1 MQNLLPDDLL
11 SNSPIVTAIF
21 PGTNVSVN
29 KNIGDVTISASGGGG
44 GGTQTK
50 VVTNYNSN
58 VITPGGSGV
67 YTTISTLVV
76 TLTAP
81 SIITLTYGFALHS
94 DALGFLNFQVVVNG
108 VVYASND
115 VKLDLN
121 DELSSA
127 TLSYWYRA
135 TAVGTYTIVFRVTNA
150 GANNPDVSKIYST
163 ALSNLNG

>member
-1 MQNLLPDDLL
+1 MENLPPNYLL
-11 SNSPIVTAIF
+11 SNMPVVTAIF
-21 PGTNVSVN
+21 PGTNVTVN
-29 KNIGDVTISASGGGG
+29 KNIGDVTVTASGGG

-81 SIITLTYGFALHS
+81 SIITLTYGIAIHS
-94 DALGFLNFQVVVNG
+94 DALAFLNFQVVVNG

-115 VKLDLN
+115 LKLDLN

-150 GANNPDVSKIYST
+150 GANNPDVSNIYST

>member
-1 MQNLLPDDLL
+1 MENLPPDNLL

-29 KNIGDVTISASGGGG
+29 KNIGDVTVTASGGGG

-50 VVTNYNSN
+50 VVTNYNGN
-58 VITPGGSGV
+58 VIAPVGGGI

-81 SIITLTYGFALHS
+81 SIITLTYGFAIHS
-94 DALGFLNFQVVVNG
+94 DALAFLNFQVVVNG

-115 VKLDLN
+115 LKLDLN

-150 GANNPDVSKIYST
+150 GPNNPDVSNIYST

>member
-1 MQNLLPDDLL
+1 MLSLPPSVQL
-11 SNSPIVTAIF
+11 SSNPVVTAVL
-21 PGTNVSVN
+21 PGSNITVN
-29 KNIGDVTISASGGGG
+29 KTIGDVTVSSGGGG
-44 GGTQTK
+44 GGTQTQ
-50 VVTNYNSN
+50 VVTNYNGN
-58 VITPGGSGV
+58 VIAPGGSGV

-81 SIITLTYGFALHS
+81 SIIALTYGFAIHS
-94 DALGFLNFQVVVNG
+94 DALSFLNFQVVVNG
-108 VVYASND
+108 AVYASND

-135 TAVGTYTIVFRVTNA
+135 TAAGTYTIVFRATNA
-150 GANNPDVSKIYST
+150 GPNNPDVSKIYST

>member
-1 MQNLLPDDLL
+1 MENLPPNYLL
-11 SNSPIVTAIF
+11 SNMPVVTAIF
-21 PGTNVSVN
+21 PGTNVTVN
-29 KNIGDVTISASGGGG
+29 KNIGDVTVTASGGG

-81 SIITLTYGFALHS
+81 SIITLTYGFAIHS
-94 DALGFLNFQVVVNG
+94 DALAFLNFQVVVNG

-115 VKLDLN
+115 LKLDLN

-150 GANNPDVSKIYST
+150 GANNPDVSNIYST

>member
-1 MQNLLPDDLL
+1 
-11 SNSPIVTAIF
+11 VTAVL
-21 PGTNVSVN
+21 PGTNVTVN
-29 KNIGDVTISASGGGG
+29 KNIGDVTVSAGGGGG
-44 GGTQTK
+44 GGTQTQ

-58 VITPGGSGV
+58 IIAPGGSGV
-67 YTTISTLVV
+67 YTTVSTLVV

-81 SIITLTYGFALHS
+81 SIITLTYGFAIHS

-108 VVYASND
+108 AVHASND
-115 VKLDLN
+115 LKLDLN

-150 GANNPDVSKIYST
+150 GPNNPEVSNIYST
-163 ALSNLNG
+163 ALSNLSG